1 MADSPIPGIGGL
13 EMLLERLS
21 AIESHTRIAT
31 VFRQRDAEALP
42 AGSELTS
49 DMYDCGTLFSVT
61 KFYEGR
67 LHPSDFVVLDWECVL
82 TKRPLDLLGWCNG
95 TSVLD
100 ECDRAVERA
109 MGAAETARL
118 RAACLA
124 LLESH
129 VDAADGN
136 TDGEDYEVMTAD
148 VGIAQGPFVPKGFM
162 EWWLN
167 EGLKALMPE
176 VVAAT
181 WGSAVLD
188 LSEQGRSRPLARV
201 FEIVQKLISSVRF
214 EVEPK
219 RKFSIEMIITP
230 SWQVRLLKAEMANGS
245 VAVEEQLKAD
255 LASRKGTK
263 SQVDAMLRRC
273 NRHMFGQK
281 DEQERHGWM
290 SDSRM
295 SELCAKIGYRL

>member
-21 AIESHTRIAT
+21 AIESHTRIAA

-67 LHPSDFVVLDWECVL
+67 LHPSDFVVLDWDCVL
-82 TKRPLDLLGWCNG
+82 TKRRLDLLGWCNG

-100 ECDRAVERA
+100 ECDRAVERSL
-109 MGAAETARL
+109 GAAETARL

-129 VDAADGN
+129 VA
-136 TDGEDYEVMTAD
+136 TIDGEDYEVMSAD

-201 FEIVQKLISSVRF
+201 FEIVQKLVSSVGF
-214 EVEPK
+214 EVELQ
-219 RKFSIEMIITP
+219 RKFSIEMIVAP
-230 SWQVRLLKAEMANGS
+230 SWQVMLLKAEMANGS

-263 SQVDAMLRRC
+263 SQVDAMLRR
-273 NRHMFGQK
+273 HMFGQK

-295 SELCAKIGYRL
+295 SDLCAKIGYRL